1 MYIKRNGIL
10 WRAIDMKR
18 VGILALILGFALCI
32 PGCGF
37 TEGTDAEAVVV
48 RATPTPQATP
58 TPIPPTATPTPEA
71 TPTPVPVM
79 EQTPSGINVVVQQ
92 ATYTVNSDLPNGL
105 NLRKDADPNAE
116 SIGTVPSGF
125 ELTSTGVCENGWI
138 RVDYQGQIVFASGD
152 FVTQTAV
159 QEAPTPADAAAPAA
173 DAAAEAPAADAAEA
187 PAP

>member
-1 MYIKRNGIL
+1 
-10 WRAIDMKR
+10 
-18 VGILALILGFALCI
+18 
-32 PGCGF
+32 
-37 TEGTDAEAVVV
+37 
-48 RATPTPQATP
+48 
-58 TPIPPTATPTPEA
+58 
-71 TPTPVPVM
+71 M

>member
-1 MYIKRNGIL
+1 
-10 WRAIDMKR
+10 MKR
-18 VGILALILGFALCI
+18 VGILALILGFVLCI

-48 RATPTPQATP
+48 KATPTPQATP

-92 ATYTVNSDLPNGL
+92 ATYSVNADLPNGL
-105 NLRKDADPNAE
+105 NLRQDASPEAA

-138 RVDYQGQIVFASGD
+138 RVDYQGQTVYASGD
-152 FVTQTAV
+152 FVTQISV
-159 QEAPTPADAAAPAA
+159 QEAPTAADAGAEAAPADAGAVDAGAADAGAVDAGAAAPA
-173 DAAAEAPAADAAEA
+173 P
-187 PAP
+187 